1 MGTSALRRKEMV
13 LERSLGRFRENSTC
27 NSVKLGPRY
36 PLVTLAHNVHMTITV
51 SLWNLRNSDEYIR
64 LFAFQGAPEFR
75 TTGGLAD
82 LRRHEVLEFLELA
95 GMTKEEA
102 QWLLEDV
109 LRQRGI
115 QGRLFQLSPEQLALL
130 REFTPDLVAA
140 L

>member
-13 LERSLGRFRENSTC
+13 LERSLGRSRENLTC
-27 NSVKLGPRY
+27 NSVKLERRY
-36 PLVTLAHNVHMTITV
+36 PLVTLAHNVHMRITV
-51 SLWNLRNSDEYIR
+51 SLWNLRNSNEDIR
-64 LFAFQGAPEFR
+64 LFAFQDAPEFR

-82 LRRHEVLEFLELA
+82 LRRHEVLEFLERA

-115 QGRLFQLSPEQLALL
+115 QRRLFQLSPEQLALL
-130 REFTPDLVAA
+130 RDFTPDLVAA